1 MKKAIFKRLD
11 GTEIC
16 HRIEEDPTAYVEH
29 CAQTNHWGKSLR
41 WVRAKIQV
49 PSLAD
54 PQILE
59 DRYPDEVYTQ
69 EDVVDTRVDIIT
81 ITPAVLGEP
90 YQPIITPAVLDP
102 ETQEVITP
110 AVLGELTQD
119 VITPAVTQ
127 STNMVQLRATYSVE
141 IVDLDVDPTYLLEQC
156 HKNRKAAY
164 PSLGE
169 FADAFVKLQ
178 GGDATQMNV
187 YVAACNAVKAQYP
200 KP

>member
-1 MKKAIFKRLD
+1 MKKAIFKRFD
-11 GTEIC
+11 GSEIC
-16 HRIEEDPTAYVEH
+16 HRIEEDPTAYIEQ

-54 PQILE
+54 PQIPE
-59 DRYPDEVYTQ
+59 DRYPDEVYTP
-69 EDVVDTRVDIIT
+69 EDVVDTRID
-81 ITPAVLGEP
+81 TP
-90 YQPIITPAVLDP
+90 PIGDP
-102 ETQEVITP
+102 V
-110 AVLGELTQD
+110 
-119 VITPAVTQ
+119 
-127 STNMVQLRATYSVE
+127 NMVQLRATYTVE
-141 IVDLDVDPTYLLEQC
+141 IVDLDTDPTWLLEQC

-178 GGDATQMNV
+178 AGDVTQMNT
-187 YVAACNAVKAQYP
+187 YVVACNAVKTQYP